1 MNLLMSYATI
11 SQFLITTALI
21 AFITGCSTVVV
32 KTPTELVAGKGSNR
46 SLVLIRLAA
55 ELENKP
61 VDTSLSIIEGG
72 LNYPYTVTIA
82 KVTTGG
88 VPVIIYPRTNHS
100 AVPSEQ
106 SKSQGWIYFSVAPGD
121 YYIEIASSRVDAYRA
136 YKLPKQYQLHVED
149 NPKVIYGGSF
159 FTKCRPS
166 EALFVDTCDETSI
179 PVNEGVAAEG
189 IAKSSLSNFGPFV
202 VELLQPYQKKLIGG
216 ISNLLPIGVLIQ
228 SPDKLGSV
236 PWITR
241 GMSRFTGIGNPGRET
256 SESQKGTTNREF
268 NWLSLLP
275 GEAMI
280 FYGMY
285 LPIGTAL
292 GATYGKYTE
301 EKWQPCFDALQ
312 KEITVFNFRSK
323 LKDAIDKEFSSKNN
337 GLPILLN
344 ESESYMDEAAR
355 LGLKS
360 ILTANV
366 QRVQLRECLI
376 NGTFCIEMVLSFSL
390 RDVKSGQVLYSK
402 SFIYTQSEADNQ
414 ERPYE
419 IYTKSHPDCFILA
432 SYCHQDR
439 KVFFDQ
445 LIRALNIEAVEMV
458 DSLNGK

>member
-1 MNLLMSYATI
+1 MSCATI
-11 SQFLITTALI
+11 SQFVITTALI
-21 AFITGCSTVVV
+21 AFINGCSTVVV
-32 KTPTELVAGKGSNR
+32 KTPTELVAGKGSNH
-46 SLVLIRLAA
+46 SFVLIRLAA
-55 ELENKP
+55 EIENKL

-72 LNYPYTVTIA
+72 LSYPYTVTIA
-82 KVTTGG
+82 KVTAGE
-88 VPVIIYPRTNHS
+88 VPVTIYPNTNYS
-100 AVPSEQ
+100 AAPSEQ
-106 SKSQGWIYFSVAPGD
+106 SKSQGWIYFPVAPSD
-121 YYIEIASSRVDAYRA
+121 YYLEVASWRVDAYRA
-136 YKLPKQYQLHVED
+136 YKLAKQYQLHVED
-149 NPKVIYGGSF
+149 NPKVIYAGSF
-159 FTKCRPS
+159 FTKCRTS

-179 PVNEGVAAEG
+179 PVNESDAAEV
-189 IAKSSLSNFGPFV
+189 IAKSSLSNLGPFV
-202 VELLQPYQKKLIGG
+202 VEILQPYQKKLIGG
-216 ISNLLPIGVLIQ
+216 ISNMLPIGVIIQ
-228 SPDKLGSV
+228 SSDKLGSV

-256 SESQKGTTNREF
+256 SKSQQGTTNSEF

-275 GEAMI
+275 GEA
-280 FYGMY
+280 YALY
-285 LPIGTAL
+285 LPIGMAL
-292 GATYGKYTE
+292 GATYGKYTK

-360 ILTANV
+360 ILIANV

-376 NGTFCIEMVLSFSL
+376 NGTFCIEVVLSFSL
-390 RDVKSGQVLYSK
+390 RDVKTGQVLYKK

-419 IYTKSHPDCFILA
+419 IYTKGHPDCFNLA